1 MHDMSDFRFMS
12 EMIEQDTSRD
22 SESDC
27 DIPSDFGTCPCE
39 AELEKLPEVVIF
51 IKRLQSFIYKQQ
63 SKLCRL
69 QKELREHVSQVG
81 YVHVGKCMPFLFSQR
96 SRCKVSILNVLL
108 IGSVLYSFQFTA
120 CIEFFLLQQDTVEF
134 IYIL

>member
-1 MHDMSDFRFMS
+1 MS

-22 SESDC
+22 SESDY
-27 DIPSDFGTCPCE
+27 DIPTDFGTCPCE

-69 QKELREHVSQVG
+69 RKELKEHVSQVG
-81 YVHVGKCMPFLFSQR
+81 YVHVGTCMPFVFSQR
-96 SRCKVSILNVLL
+96 SRCKVSISNVLL
-108 IGSVLYSFQFTA
+108 VGSVHYSFQFTA
-120 CIEFFLLQQDTVEF
+120 CI
-134 IYIL
+134 

>member
-1 MHDMSDFRFMS
+1 MS

-27 DIPSDFGTCPCE
+27 DVPSEFGTCPCE

-69 QKELREHVSQVG
+69 HKELKEHVSEVG
-81 YVHVGKCMPFLFSQR
+81 YVHVGTCMPFLFSQP
-96 SRCKVSILNVLL
+96 SRCNVSILNVLR

-134 IYIL
+134 INIL

>member
-1 MHDMSDFRFMS
+1 MHMSDFKFSS

-27 DIPSDFGTCPCE
+27 DVPSDFGTCPCE

-63 SKLCRL
+63 SKLYRL
-69 QKELREHVSQVG
+69 HKELKEHVSQVG
-81 YVHVGKCMPFLFSQR
+81 YVHVGTCMPFLFSQC
-96 SRCKVSILNVLL
+96 SRCKVSVSNELL
-108 IGSVLYSFQFTA
+108 VGSVLYSFKFIA
-120 CIEFFLLQQDTVEF
+120 CIEFFLLQQDRIEF
-134 IYIL
+134 IYIV